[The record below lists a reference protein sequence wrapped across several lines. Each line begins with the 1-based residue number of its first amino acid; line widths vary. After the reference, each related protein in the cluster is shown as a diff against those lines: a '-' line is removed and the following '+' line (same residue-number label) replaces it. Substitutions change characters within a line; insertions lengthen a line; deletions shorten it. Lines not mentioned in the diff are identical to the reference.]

1 MFKTAIMMITAAA
14 MPMAQ
19 VCADTVDPKTAE
31 LKVGETQV
39 LELNGNPTTG
49 FRWMLA
55 EALPADSPVS
65 VEIAYESA
73 ASRKPLCGLGGVFK
87 VHYTGVKPGEATVI
101 LMYARPWEK
110 DAYPST
116 KVNLTVKVN

>member
-1 MFKTAIMMITAAA
+1 MFKKALMSMAVAA

-19 VCADTVDPKTAE
+19 GWADTVVEKTAE

-39 LELNGNPTTG
+39 LELRGNPTTG

-55 EALPADSPVS
+55 EALSADSPVS
-65 VEIAYESA
+65 VEIVYESA
-73 ASRKPLCGLGGVFK
+73 ASRKPLCGSGGVFK
-87 VHYTGVKPGEATVI
+87 VSYTGVKPGETTVVLI
-101 LMYARPWEK
+101 YARPWEK
-110 DAYPST
+110 DAYPFK

>member
-1 MFKTAIMMITAAA
+1 MTMAVAAV
-14 MPMAQ
+14 PVAQ
-19 VCADTVDPKTAE
+19 GWAATVEQKTAE

-39 LELNGNPTTG
+39 LELKGNPTTG

-73 ASRKPLCGLGGVFK
+73 ASRKPLCGRGGVFK
-87 VHYTGVKPGEATVI
+87 VSYTGVKPGETTVVLI
-101 LMYARPWEK
+101 YARPWEK

>member
-1 MFKTAIMMITAAA
+1 MKSILYSMLAVAALSAETAAA
-14 MPMAQ
+14 
-19 VCADTVDPKTAE
+19 DTVEQKNAE

-49 FRWMLA
+49 FCWMLA

-73 ASRKPLCGLGGVFK
+73 ASRKPLCGRGGVFK
-87 VHYTGVKPGEATVI
+87 VSYTGVKPGETAVVLI
-101 LMYARPWEK
+101 YARPWEK

>member
-1 MFKTAIMMITAAA
+1 MFKNAFMTMVVAAVSV
-14 MPMAQ
+14 AQ
-19 VCADTVDPKTAE
+19 GWAGSVEQKTAE

-39 LELNGNPTTG
+39 LELQGNPTTG

-73 ASRKPLCGLGGVFK
+73 ASRKPLCGRGGVFK
-87 VHYTGVKPGEATVI
+87 VSYTGVKPGETTVVLI
-101 LMYARPWEK
+101 YARPWEK

>member
-1 MFKTAIMMITAAA
+1 MFKNAFMTMVVAAVSV
-14 MPMAQ
+14 AQ
-19 VCADTVDPKTAE
+19 VWADTVEEKTAE

-49 FRWMLA
+49 FSWMLA
-55 EALPADSPVS
+55 ESLPADSPVS
-65 VEIAYESA
+65 VVISYESA
-73 ASRKPLCGLGGVFK
+73 ASRKPLCGRGGVFK
-87 VHYTGVKPGEATVI
+87 VRYTGVKPGETTVV

-116 KVNLTVKVN
+116 KINLTVKVN

>member
-1 MFKTAIMMITAAA
+1 MFKKALMTMAVAA

-19 VCADTVDPKTAE
+19 GWADTVEEKTAE

-39 LELNGNPTTG
+39 LELQGNPTTG

-65 VEIAYESA
+65 VEIVYESA
-73 ASRKPLCGLGGVFK
+73 ASRKPLCGSGGVFK
-87 VHYTGVKPGEATVI
+87 VSYTGVKPGETTLVLI
-101 LMYARPWEK
+101 YARPWEK

>member
-1 MFKTAIMMITAAA
+1 MFKKALMSMAVAA

-19 VCADTVDPKTAE
+19 GWAETVEEKTAE

-39 LELNGNPTTG
+39 LELRGNPTTG

-55 EALPADSPVS
+55 EALSADSPVS
-65 VEIAYESA
+65 VEIVYESA
-73 ASRKPLCGLGGVFK
+73 ASRKPLCGSGGVFK
-87 VHYTGVKPGEATVI
+87 VSYTGVKPGETTVVLI
-101 LMYARPWEK
+101 YARPWEK
-110 DAYPST
+110 DAYPFK

>member
-1 MFKTAIMMITAAA
+1 MFKNAFMTMVVAAVSV
-14 MPMAQ
+14 AQ
-19 VCADTVDPKTAE
+19 VWADTVEEKTAE

-55 EALPADSPVS
+55 EALSADSPVS

-73 ASRKPLCGLGGVFK
+73 ASRKPLCGRGGVFK
-87 VHYTGVKPGEATVI
+87 VRYTGVKPGETTVVLI
-101 LMYARPWEK
+101 YARPWEK

-116 KVNLTVKVN
+116 KINLTVKVN